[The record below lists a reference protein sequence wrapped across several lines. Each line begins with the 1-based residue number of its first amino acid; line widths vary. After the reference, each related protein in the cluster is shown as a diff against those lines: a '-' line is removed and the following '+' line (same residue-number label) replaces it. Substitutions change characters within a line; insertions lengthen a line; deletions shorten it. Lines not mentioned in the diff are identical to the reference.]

1 MAADKK
7 EQFKVS
13 GEEIV
18 KKIKELIKEGNVRRV
33 KIKDENDKT
42 LMEFTLTIG
51 VIGTVL
57 APILAAAGAL
67 AALATNCTIEVERK

>member
-1 MAADKK
+1 MPSCKK

>member
-1 MAADKK
+1 MATDKR

-33 KIKDENDKT
+33 RIKDENDKI

-67 AALATNCTIEVERK
+67 AALAANCTIEVERK

>member
-1 MAADKK
+1 MTSGKK

-18 KKIKELIKEGNVRRV
+18 KKIKELIKEGNVRSV
-33 KIKDENDKT
+33 KIKDEHGKT

-67 AALATNCTIEVERK
+67 AALAANCTIEVERK

>member
-1 MAADKK
+1 MPSSKK

-33 KIKDENDKT
+33 KIKDENGKT

-67 AALATNCTIEVERK
+67 AALAANCTIEVERK

>member
-1 MAADKK
+1 MPSNKK

-33 KIKDENDKT
+33 KIKDENGKT

-67 AALATNCTIEVERK
+67 AALAANCTIEVERK

>member
-1 MAADKK
+1 MSTGKK

-33 KIKDENDKT
+33 KIKDENGKT

-67 AALATNCTIEVERK
+67 AALAANCTIEVERK

>member
-1 MAADKK
+1 MPSSKK

-33 KIKDENDKT
+33 KIKDENGKA

-67 AALATNCTIEVERK
+67 AALAANCTIEVERK

>member
-1 MAADKK
+1 MSTGKK
-7 EQFKVS
+7 EQFRVS

-67 AALATNCTIEVERK
+67 AALAANYTIEVERK

>member
-1 MAADKK
+1 MPTNKK

-18 KKIKELIKEGNVRRV
+18 KKIKELIKEGNVNRV
-33 KIKDENDKT
+33 KIKDENGKT

-67 AALATNCTIEVERK
+67 AALAANCTIEVERK